1 MEDEDVPWYLNTKVR
16 DRNFLAVIQ
25 DALVFWQLHSYI
37 IPISLYVTLEFQ
49 KFFGS
54 LFLVWDLELYDEST
68 DQPAKCNSSDLNEE
82 LGQVEY
88 LFSDKTGTLTEN
100 VMMFKK
106 CSIDSIL
113 FKDVN
118 DNLVCNN
125 ATQMINQSSIK
136 KFLQVLA
143 LCHTVQ
149 VAPKK
154 TSKSTKNL
162 KKSLKRPD
170 EIVYNASSPDE
181 KAIVEACRNY
191 GVTFLGEKE
200 MEHGKIFSKIFI
212 NQEGTGR
219 NCLFERLQVLEFDS
233 DRKRMSVIVKEPKGS
248 VSISFY
254 SRNL

>member
-106 CSIDSIL
+106 CSID
-113 FKDVN
+113 
-118 DNLVCNN
+118 
-125 ATQMINQSSIK
+125 
-136 KFLQVLA
+136 
-143 LCHTVQ
+143 
-149 VAPKK
+149 
-154 TSKSTKNL
+154 
-162 KKSLKRPD
+162 R
-170 EIVYNASSPDE
+170 
-181 KAIVEACRNY
+181 
-191 GVTFLGEKE
+191 
-200 MEHGKIFSKIFI
+200 
-212 NQEGTGR
+212 
-219 NCLFERLQVLEFDS
+219 
-233 DRKRMSVIVKEPKGS
+233 
-248 VSISFY
+248 
-254 SRNL
+254 